1 MGVAVI
7 VLIAFAL
14 MIPLTAIVL
23 DSPVVRAWVER
34 MHGASGEEVGD
45 LKELAKKVG
54 VLEAEL
60 ETLTRQ
66 LVQIQEE
73 HQYLQRLLEDPARR
87 GGAAAPPPKS
97 LPKPGA

>member
-1 MGVAVI
+1 MGAAVI

-34 MHGASGEEVGD
+34 MQGGKIEEGAD
-45 LKELAKKVG
+45 LKELSKKVG

-60 ETLTRQ
+60 ETVTRQ
-66 LVQIQEE
+66 LAQIQEE
-73 HQYLQRLLEDPARR
+73 HQYMQRLLEDPAHRS
-87 GGAAAPPPKS
+87 AAPKS
-97 LPKPGA
+97 LPRSGS